1 MVSVITFII
10 FFLLSAYCDIDDN
23 VIYGEEPIILFTD
36 TVVSN

>member
-23 VIYGEEPIILFTD
+23 VIYAD